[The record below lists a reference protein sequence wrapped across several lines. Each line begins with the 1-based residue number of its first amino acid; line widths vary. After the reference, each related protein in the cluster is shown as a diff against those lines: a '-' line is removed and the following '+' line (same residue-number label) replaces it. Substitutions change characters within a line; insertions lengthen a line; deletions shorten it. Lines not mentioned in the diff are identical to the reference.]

1 MAPGLAGLAGSR
13 ENRYISRNLWFSYD
27 RVLRVGPSGP
37 ALFYYLNEPDAGP
50 GSGNTAGPALRPGLN
65 PMQVRPTLTLD
76 MTDPTAD
83 SVDSDLLAEPR
94 LVVEP
99 GMAARVSAV
108 AGPVLQGMGYRL
120 VRIKISG
127 EFGCTVQ
134 IMAERP
140 DGSMQI
146 DDCEA
151 ISRALSP
158 VLDVADPIDRAY
170 RLEISSPGIDR
181 PLVRRSDFERYAGHL
196 VKIEMAVAH
205 QGRKRFRGT
214 LGGVEGDAVHLHR
227 DDTRA
232 GEDADVVLVMEDIAD
247 ARLVLTDE
255 LIAES
260 MRRGKAAERELR
272 QNLGLE
278 PPPPPHAKKSDPAKS
293 NKPKPKLKPESVR
306 KSAPKNTK
314 EHRLAAERL
323 RRGEIDHSEG
333 D

>member
-1 MAPGLAGLAGSR
+1 MINPTAGS
-13 ENRYISRNLWFSYD
+13 I
-27 RVLRVGPSGP
+27 
-37 ALFYYLNEPDAGP
+37 AG
-50 GSGNTAGPALRPGLN
+50 S
-65 PMQVRPTLTLD
+65 LD
-76 MTDPTAD
+76 L
-83 SVDSDLLAEPR
+83 DLLAEPR

-99 GMAARVSAV
+99 GMGARVSAV

-127 EFGCTVQ
+127 ESGCTVQ

-181 PLVRRSDFERYAGHL
+181 PLVRRSDFKRYTGHL

-214 LGGVEGDAVHLHR
+214 LEGVEGDCVHLHR
-227 DDTRA
+227 DDARA
-232 GEDADVVLVMEDIAD
+232 EEVADVVLVMEDIAE
-247 ARLVLTDE
+247 A
-255 LIAES
+255 
-260 MRRGKAAERELR
+260 
-272 QNLGLE
+272 
-278 PPPPPHAKKSDPAKS
+278 
-293 NKPKPKLKPESVR
+293 
-306 KSAPKNTK
+306 
-314 EHRLAAERL
+314 
-323 RRGEIDHSEG
+323 
-333 D
+333 